1 MLNIHR
7 LVYRQIEIGWTT
19 VTSSVIAIMHC
30 SHATSSV
37 RLQAAQTLSN
47 VLTAASS
54 IANAGEKEL
63 QADIQRRIFDCL
75 SNQACSTGYGSTAT
89 DVEVRRMALDSLFS
103 ILEHSGHG
111 IECGWQRSF
120 EILRSVTSGGSP
132 AFAGQTDSDEQDPT
146 SVETKPIATA
156 LNTINARH
164 ALLVRIAFPSLQL
177 ICTDFLSALSLSEL
191 ELCVKTLAEYG
202 EQNEDLNIAM
212 TASNLLWQVSD
223 HIQSKGA
230 QQASGGKRLPD
241 EWAQLWMLLLYRLQQ
256 LAKDRR
262 QDIRDGAIQILF
274 RALEVHGESLT
285 VEEWESCLWQIVLPI
300 FDSDVASLLDA
311 SKDSKTA
318 DVPTQ
323 ETAVQ
328 HQEGTSILLMESLT
342 TVLQN
347 FLPSKIFHTS
357 RFPQIYPLLHRYLR
371 SNFLYG
377 SDTLATASM
386 RMLERVASISVTCTL
401 QDVDNVA
408 KKASLEELWTLWHG
422 LGDQLAAVDDSS
434 PFSHRAQAAL
444 EAFMRAVQPLQTWPD
459 VSASIQRSKDILLVA
474 KCVLTWS
481 RSPEY
486 PPDIDGMTPVQ
497 STVFKVV
504 QNLDSRIDVVAAAC
518 LSDLAEYATLAFGA
532 AFDVPA
538 QPEARIRSSKITY
551 IALHKMVMPKAASLY
566 LQHENSPIVFASG
579 AAAQL
584 IRVSKSLWKPA
595 PSELVCRYMPYPC
608 D

>member
-1 MLNIHR
+1 
-7 LVYRQIEIGWTT
+7 
-19 VTSSVIAIMHC
+19 MHC

-89 DVEVRRMALDSLFS
+89 DVEVRRMALDSLFN

-132 AFAGQTDSDEQDPT
+132 VFAGQTDSDGQDPT
-146 SVETKPIATA
+146 SVEPKPIA
-156 LNTINARH
+156 TINARH

-191 ELCVKTLAEYG
+191 ELCVNTLAEYG

-230 QQASGGKRLPD
+230 QQSSGEERLPD
-241 EWAQLWMLLLYRLQQ
+241 EWAQLWMLLLQRLQQ
-256 LAKDRR
+256 LARDKR

-285 VEEWESCLWQIVLPI
+285 VEEWEACLWQIVLPI

-318 DVPTQ
+318 EVSTLDV
-323 ETAVQ
+323 AVQ

-342 TVLQN
+342 TALQN
-347 FLPSKIFHTS
+347 FLPSKIFHTP
-357 RFPQIYPLLHRYLR
+357 RFSQIYPLLHRYLK
-371 SNFLYG
+371 SNFLCG

-386 RMLERVASISVTCTL
+386 RMLERVASITVTCTP
-401 QDVDNVA
+401 QDVNNAA

-422 LGDQLAAVDDSS
+422 LGDKLAAVEDSS
-434 PFSHRAQAAL
+434 SFNHRAQAAL
-444 EAFMRAVQPLQTWPD
+444 EAFMRAVQPLQAWPD
-459 VSASIQRSKDILLVA
+459 VSASVQRSKDILLVA
-474 KCVLTWS
+474 KCILTWS

-486 PPDIDGMTPVQ
+486 QPDIDGMTPVQ
-497 STVFKVV
+497 NAVLKVV
-504 QNLDSRIDVVAAAC
+504 QNLDFRIDVVAAAS

-566 LQHENSPIVFASG
+566 LQHENSATVFASG
-579 AAAQL
+579 AVAQL
-584 IRVSKSLWKPA
+584 IRVSASLWKPA
-595 PSELVCRYMPYPC
+595 FSELVRRYMPYPC
-608 D
+608 G